1 MMDIVNEDD
10 GEMRTEVVHIRHDYV
25 PKYYY
30 DCKMQGHTW
39 KNECKTFSKQK
50 EVSKEVHV

>member
-1 MMDIVNEDD
+1 MLVDLKRNFYKSGMMDIVNEDD

-30 DCKMQGHTW
+30 DCKMQGHT
-39 KNECKTFSKQK
+39 
-50 EVSKEVHV
+50 